1 MQAGAIED
9 ADVVQAQEAPFEN
22 IAPGAVL
29 AIDPP
34 GEIEQQFL
42 KAALEPFLVPFARL
56 GHFQRISKGRGPGV
70 YRRIDV
76 AEVPLIGGDLAVGM
90 HVALAQHQLE
100 LLFAEIGIDER

>member
-34 GEIEQQFL
+34 GEIEQ
-42 KAALEPFLVPFARL
+42 
-56 GHFQRISKGRGPGV
+56 
-70 YRRIDV
+70 
-76 AEVPLIGGDLAVGM
+76 
-90 HVALAQHQLE
+90 
-100 LLFAEIGIDER
+100 